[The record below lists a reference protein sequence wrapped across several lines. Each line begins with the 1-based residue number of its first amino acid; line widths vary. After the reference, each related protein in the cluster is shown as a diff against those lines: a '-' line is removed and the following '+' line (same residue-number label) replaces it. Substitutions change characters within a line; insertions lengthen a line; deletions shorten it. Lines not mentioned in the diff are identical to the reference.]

1 MKFNK
6 AHFSQI
12 SIPSGV
18 KIEKK
23 KDFLTFSGVLG
34 FTSLQLTKIDPTGI
48 GGIQIS
54 EDQKNLILFSESKSF
69 KASLK
74 SLLKNKIRGVSVG
87 FLVSLR
93 IVGVGYRASLEE
105 SFPDRQGQILTSD
118 ITSGDVKSDVTDLSE
133 GLLANSIKTPPKVV
147 LEGLTPLA
155 NKSSICQSVR
165 RVTFLHFKLGYS
177 HNLKYQ
183 LPESIRAFL
192 LEPSLLCIFGIDKN
206 QVSQLGSKIRSFKP
220 PERYKG
226 KGIRFTTEKITLS
239 QGKRK

>member
-105 SFPDRQGQILTSD
+105 SFSDRQGQILTSQ
-118 ITSGDVKSDVTDLSE
+118 SDVTDLSE

>member
-93 IVGVGYRASLEE
+93 IVGVGYRASLED
-105 SFPDRQGQILTSD
+105 SFS
-118 ITSGDVKSDVTDLSE
+118 K
-133 GLLANSIKTPPKVV
+133 
-147 LEGLTPLA
+147 
-155 NKSSICQSVR
+155 
-165 RVTFLHFKLGYS
+165 TFLHFKLGYS

>member
-6 AHFSQI
+6 THFSQI

-105 SFPDRQGQILTSD
+105 SFSDRQTGGLLANNIMTDKSKICLTSD
-118 ITSGDVKSDVTDLSE
+118 ITKGDLLRKKSDVT
-133 GLLANSIKTPPKVV
+133 KVV
-147 LEGLTPLA
+147 LGG
-155 NKSSICQSVR
+155 NVR
-165 RVTFLHFKLGYS
+165 CVTNLHFKLGYS

>member
-6 AHFSQI
+6 THFSQI

-105 SFPDRQGQILTSD
+105 SFSDRQGQIE
-118 ITSGDVKSDVTDLSE
+118 DLSE
-133 GLLANSIKTPPKVV
+133 GLLANNIKTDLTADITRGDVKSAVSSPICYPKVV
-147 LEGLTPLA
+147 LEG
-155 NKSSICQSVR
+155 NVR
-165 RVTFLHFKLGYS
+165 RLTFLHFKLGYS

>member
-1 MKFNK
+1 MKQRFAPK
-6 AHFSQI
+6 S
-12 SIPSGV
+12 SICQSG
-18 KIEKK
+18 
-23 KDFLTFSGVLG
+23 
-34 FTSLQLTKIDPTGI
+34 Q
-48 GGIQIS
+48 
-54 EDQKNLILFSESKSF
+54 
-69 KASLK
+69 
-74 SLLKNKIRGVSVG
+74 
-87 FLVSLR
+87 
-93 IVGVGYRASLEE
+93 
-105 SFPDRQGQILTSD
+105 
-118 ITSGDVKSDVTDLSE
+118 
-133 GLLANSIKTPPKVV
+133 

-155 NKSSICQSVR
+155 NKSVTSLLTSPLVNKSKICQSDVRICQPVR

-206 QVSQLGSKIRSFKP
+206 QVSQLGSKIRTFKP